1 MTTQQRIALIG
12 LAGVLVSGFVFS
24 NIYIHKRN
32 RKELE
37 DVARELAYT
46 WKKKLN
52 LTPEQTV
59 LLEDSII
66 EFTLR
71 KNEVLNSGIKQ
82 ESVIR
87 RLQAI
92 QRNEH
97 NRLKK
102 FLDKEQFEN
111 YLQINKNITRKA

>member
-12 LAGVLVSGFVFS
+12 LAGVLVTGVVFS
-24 NIYIHKRN
+24 NVYIHKRN

-37 DVARELAYT
+37 DIARELAYT

-52 LTPEQTV
+52 LTPEQMV

-82 ESVIR
+82 DSVIR

-97 NRLKK
+97 KKLKK
-102 FLDKEQFEN
+102 FLDEEQFEN

>member
-1 MTTQQRIALIG
+1 MTKQQRIALIG
-12 LAGVLVSGFVFS
+12 LAGVLVTGFVFS
-24 NIYIHKRN
+24 NIYIHKKN
-32 RKELE
+32 KKELE
-37 DVARELAYT
+37 DIARELAYT
-46 WKKKLN
+46 WKQQLN

-82 ESVIR
+82 DSVIR

-97 NRLKK
+97 KKLKK
-102 FLDKEQFEN
+102 FLDEEQFEN
-111 YLQINKNITRKA
+111 YLLINKNITRKA

>member
-1 MTTQQRIALIG
+1 MTKQQRIALIG
-12 LAGVLVSGFVFS
+12 LAGVLVTGFVFS
-24 NIYIHKRN
+24 NIYIHKKN
-32 RKELE
+32 KKELE
-37 DVARELAYT
+37 DIARELAYT
-46 WKKKLN
+46 WKQQLK

-82 ESVIR
+82 DSIIR

-97 NRLKK
+97 KKLKK
-102 FLDKEQFEN
+102 FLDEEQFEN
-111 YLQINKNITRKA
+111 YLLINKNITRKA